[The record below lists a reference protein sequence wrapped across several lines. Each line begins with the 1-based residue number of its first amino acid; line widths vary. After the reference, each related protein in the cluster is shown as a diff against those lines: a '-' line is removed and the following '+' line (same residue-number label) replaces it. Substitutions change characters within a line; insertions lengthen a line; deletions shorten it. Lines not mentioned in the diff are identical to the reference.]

1 MLTTSLNYSDDHIIE
16 THKRRCAFK
25 INFEINYYNDSVL
38 FHVLVNCKLFTP
50 NWAKNNMKI
59 NSYIRMSHFY
69 T

>member
-1 MLTTSLNYSDDHIIE
+1 MLTTSLNYSDYHIIE

-50 NWAKNNMKI
+50 NWAKKI
-59 NSYIRMSHFY
+59 
-69 T
+69 